1 MHDRRRSSKPQLKKL
16 LKTLRLSPL
25 GDAAVYAEFGD
36 PKAAASGGVD
46 LEINRSLQALAV
58 ALRARSL
65 PWIRDIVPA
74 LCGIAVHFDP
84 YHPDLPAS
92 VLEYFEAL
100 LQEAFK
106 SASRFE
112 DSGRSVD
119 VPVCYHPE
127 FGLDLNEVAAATRL
141 SPQAIQKFHTSAK
154 HLVLMVGFAPGQ
166 PYIGGLD
173 PKLSV
178 PRRATPR
185 TVMPAGSVAIA
196 NAQTAVYPYETP
208 GGWSIIGRTPLKV
221 FDPAREPASLFA
233 PGDRVRFL
241 AIPRSEYERLK
252 T

>member
-1 MHDRRRSSKPQLKKL
+1 M
-16 LKTLRLSPL
+16 
-25 GDAAVYAEFGD
+25 YAEFGETL
-36 PKAAASGGVD
+36 D
-46 LEINRSLQALAV
+46 LEINQSLQALAA

-65 PWIRDIVPA
+65 PWIRDVVPA

-84 YHPDLPAS
+84 YHPELPAS

-106 SASRFE
+106 SASKFE

-119 VPVCYHPE
+119 VPVCYDAE
-127 FGLDLNEVAAATRL
+127 FGLDLNEISEKTSFPTEEIIRR
-141 SPQAIQKFHTSAK
+141 HTKAQ
-154 HLVLMVGFAPGQ
+154 HRVLMVGFAPGQ

-173 PKLSV
+173 AKLSV
-178 PRRATPR
+178 PRRPTPR

-208 GGWSIIGRTPLKV
+208 GGWSIIGRTPLRV

-233 PGDRVRFL
+233 PGDRVRFI
-241 AIPRSEYERLK
+241 AISRVEYEKLK
-252 T
+252 